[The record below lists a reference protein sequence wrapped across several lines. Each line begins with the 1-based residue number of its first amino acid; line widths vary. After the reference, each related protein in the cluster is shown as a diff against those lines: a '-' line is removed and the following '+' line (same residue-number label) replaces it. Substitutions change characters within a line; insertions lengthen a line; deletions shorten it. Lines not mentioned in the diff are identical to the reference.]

1 MSMHAMRMG
10 IADTTSVVANDRCC
24 GGRCRGMLVGAPQ
37 LDPGG
42 RHGFAA
48 ASGGR
53 EHSEA
58 MGAPGS
64 SGGGVDAREGKS
76 RAHGA
81 RPGMRGKDVRSM
93 GVNDPQLAPL
103 LLEPSTTE
111 KRGNNY
117 INVYCSAVVSYV
129 HTMGMI
135 AMVIPCSGHSDFDG
149 SRGAPVHVKAG
160 VTAKWQTTWLAYRA
174 D

>member
-1 MSMHAMRMG
+1 MVHRSLTRAAGMDSQLPAEAESTPRQWEPP
-10 IADTTSVVANDRCC
+10 AVVEVA
-24 GGRCRGMLVGAPQ
+24 LT
-37 LDPGG
+37 
-42 RHGFAA
+42 H
-48 ASGGR
+48 GR
-53 EHSEA
+53 EN
-58 MGAPGS
+58 
-64 SGGGVDAREGKS
+64 
-76 RAHGA
+76 RAHMELDLG
-81 RPGMRGKDVRSM
+81 PGMRGKDVRSM